1 MLEKSEVSRYVLD
14 TEPPTYMST
23 GLVDSDPET
32 LATYVSELY
41 SSQEKMVQTEPDIES
56 YVVTRIDAST
66 REILQVNK
74 LPWPLKYRATTYTQ
88 QIFRSEDQNNI
99 VILMYSNDKPVP
111 HNTVRTNLV
120 VSGYMFV
127 RSGHQTLVY
136 RVVQLCPG
144 GMIPT
149 RLVNKYSQK
158 TSTVIQILQFRY
170 WEKLKNKDHPESIKI
185 IPE

>member
-14 TEPPTYMST
+14 TDPPTYMSV

-32 LATYVSELY
+32 LANYVSELY
-41 SSQEKMVQTEPDIES
+41 SSQEKMVEIESDIES
-56 YVVTRIDAST
+56 YSVKRIDSST

-88 QIFRSEDQNNI
+88 QIFKSDDKNHI
-99 VILMYSNDKPVP
+99 IILMYSNENPVP

-120 VSGYMFV
+120 VSGYVFDK
-127 RSGHQTLVY
+127 SGSQTLVH

-149 RLVNKYSQK
+149 RLVNKYIQK
-158 TSTVIQILQFRY
+158 TSTVIQVLQFRY
-170 WEKLKNKDHPESIKI
+170 SEKLKNKDLLESIKI
-185 IPE
+185 IQE